1 MKKFIA
7 SLLALFLVLP
17 LVLVPP
23 KADAASFETT
33 IKRGVNFRAQP
44 STSAYIYR
52 MIPKGERVHVIQ
64 KENNYWLRIMVQDG
78 TIGFIS
84 SDSKYTNY
92 RSGSSSTGGSS
103 TPAASGK
110 ADRIINLAKSLQGR
124 VTYKLGVRN
133 PSRMIFDCSS
143 FVEYVFEQN
152 GVQLPWGTKTLQ
164 HKGKFVAKKNLKKGD
179 LVFFSAGSSRIN
191 HVGIYIGGG
200 KFIHNTPSKNGI
212 SINSL
217 NSGYWAKEYETARR
231 VL

>member
-1 MKKFIA
+1 MKKFIVA
-7 SLLALFLVLP
+7 LLAMCLILP
-17 LVLVPP
+17 LAIAPP
-23 KADAASFETT
+23 EADAASYETV

-64 KENNYWLRIMVQDG
+64 KENKYWLRIMVQDG

-84 SDSKYTNY
+84 SNSKYTNY
-92 RSGSSSTGGSS
+92 KGSSSSSGSQSSNTGS
-103 TPAASGK
+103 K

-164 HKGKFVAKKNLKKGD
+164 HKGRYVAKSNLKKGD